1 VTGRRPYRRPAA
13 AAADERGLTLIEFT
27 MAAAVAGV
35 MFLVLYS
42 ILNFAL
48 ESYKVGQ
55 LRSTAVQA
63 GRAVLNRIVTALRS
77 AEDIYLADDDQ
88 ILILRPIET
97 SDPLALPEDR
107 FRQDQVGYLYSAATG
122 RLDRYL
128 GTLGFDTF
136 LDEIAAFSLNYRDS
150 FYNLLAVPVADVQR
164 IKFIEVALTLQEED
178 FQITLR
184 NLVVL
189 DNPVNVP

>member
-1 VTGRRPYRRPAA
+1 MVRLMN
-13 AAADERGLTLIEFT
+13 GLDSQFESELRLSHRTVIV
-27 MAAAVAGV
+27 AVAALGV
-35 MFLVLYS
+35 VLAFVAS
-42 ILNFAL
+42 NL
-48 ESYKVGQ
+48 
-55 LRSTAVQA
+55 
-63 GRAVLNRIVTALRS
+63 
-77 AEDIYLADDDQ
+77 
-88 ILILRPIET
+88 P
-97 SDPLALPEDR
+97 LPEDR